1 MSVRLKERRARHL
14 ERPKVYRVGV
24 VVAGFLVTLA
34 GVVMLVVPG
43 PAFVVIPIG
52 LGLLALEF
60 SWAERLLA
68 KALDQA
74 EIAQRKAAQ
83 ASRGQKIA
91 SAAAV
96 VVGAIAFIIAARTWD
111 IPLVPWF

>member
-1 MSVRLKERRARHL
+1 M
-14 ERPKVYRVGV
+14 ERPRIYRIAV
-24 VVAGFLVTLA
+24 VVAGVIITLA
-34 GVVMLVVPG
+34 GVALLVLPG
-43 PAFVVIPIG
+43 PAFVIIPIG

-60 SWAERLLA
+60 AWAESALS

-74 EIAQRKAAQ
+74 EVAQRKAAR
-83 ASRGQKIA
+83 ASPGQKIA

-96 VVGAIAFIIAARTWD
+96 VFGAIAFLVAARTWD